1 MSIIIIII
9 IILFLFLFLIDRLYI
24 SHESFDDKI
33 TNLKK
38 YENLS
43 SYGYNIYKNID
54 ILINKNPN
62 ILIDDNILIYFINWG
77 YGFGSALTVFMSNQY
92 KLNTINDKIIC
103 LPHFSVN
110 TDYFKYH
117 DIKYNNSFFL
127 YFKYKND
134 ININDKKIYFVKSYP
149 TNLFVNEIIPPMND
163 IINTKFIQLF
173 NNNFNLII
181 NNTWRSYI
189 MNIKKKTNNLIGIH
203 LRSSIRNIIENSELS
218 SNFNLINTLI
228 KYKNKFDSEY
238 DDYKIFIASDTQLYI
253 NISRIESEDDSVPLL
268 NNHMGYK
275 LGSDILNDCY
285 CLSMCDTVYVAPSN
299 IIFIISIINPNI
311 NMKNIEYIF

>member
-1 MSIIIIII
+1 
-9 IILFLFLFLIDRLYI
+9 
-24 SHESFDDKI
+24 
-33 TNLKK
+33 
-38 YENLS
+38 
-43 SYGYNIYKNID
+43 
-54 ILINKNPN
+54 
-62 ILIDDNILIYFINWG
+62 
-77 YGFGSALTVFMSNQY
+77 
-92 KLNTINDKIIC
+92 
-103 LPHFSVN
+103 
-110 TDYFKYH
+110 
-117 DIKYNNSFFL
+117 
-127 YFKYKND
+127 
-134 ININDKKIYFVKSYP
+134 
-149 TNLFVNEIIPPMND
+149 
-163 IINTKFIQLF
+163 
-173 NNNFNLII
+173 
-181 NNTWRSYI
+181 